1 MKSLQTKS
9 ILFILLLFI
18 LFACKKDEDQPN
30 NSIVGIWEWIETTNS
45 WTGIKNTPETEGYTQ
60 TSIFKSDNTVKYYK
74 DNELASTKAYQV
86 KEIKHVPQNTDS
98 YSVTVLE
105 IDETEI
111 PFTIQNDTL
120 TLSQAH
126 VDGPTNVYVKTSN

>member
-1 MKSLQTKS
+1 MKSLQPKS

-60 TSIFKSDNTVKYYK
+60 TSIFKRDNTVEYYK
-74 DNELASTKAYQV
+74 DNELVSTKTYQV

-98 YSVTVLE
+98 YVTTLLE

-120 TLSQAH
+120 TLSQAY
-126 VDGPTNVYVKTSN
+126 VDGPTNVYVRTSN